1 MGGLHLYKLV
11 DIELSAIVLMLN
23 IFSMHKTSSPDF
35 ISIILLLV
43 DKDIC

>member
-1 MGGLHLYKLV
+1 MGGLHHYKLV

-35 ISIILLLV
+35 ISIVILLIG
-43 DKDIC
+43 KDIC